1 MLVPDIAGDKLAT
14 KGDENTHTKSQGVVV
29 RVRYAPVKQPFTENH
44 ALQTDTLADVKARAL
59 AHFHLSEGSVDG
71 GSKTYSLS
79 FNDVVQTN
87 LSLTVGELAEH
98 HQLSLLLV
106 EQFTQG

>member
-1 MLVPDIAGDKLAT
+1 MTIISTGE
-14 KGDENTHTKSQGVVV
+14 ENAQKKSQDVVV
-29 RVRYAPVKQPFTENH
+29 RVRYAPVKQPFTDNH
-44 ALQTDTLADVKARAL
+44 VKQTDTLAEVKARAL
-59 AHFHLSEGSVDG
+59 AHFHLSEGPVDG

-79 FNDVVQTN
+79 FNGVVQTN
-87 LSLTVGELAEH
+87 LSLTVGALAEH

>member
-1 MLVPDIAGDKLAT
+1 M
-14 KGDENTHTKSQGVVV
+14 
-29 RVRYAPVKQPFTENH
+29 KQPFTENH
-44 ALQTDTLADVKARAL
+44 TPQTDTLADVKARAL
-59 AHFHLSEGSVDG
+59 AHFHLSEGPVDG

-87 LSLTVGELAEH
+87 LSLAVGELAEH
-98 HQLSLLLV
+98 RQLSLLLV

>member
-1 MLVPDIAGDKLAT
+1 MASDLASELLAT
-14 KGDENTHTKSQGVVV
+14 KGDENASNKSQDVVV

-44 ALQTDTLADVKARAL
+44 TPQTDTLADVKGRAL
-59 AHFHLSEGSVDG
+59 AHFHLSEGPVDG

-79 FNDVVQTN
+79 LNGEVQTN
-87 LSLTVGELAEH
+87 LSLKVGDLAEH
-98 HQLSLLLV
+98 RQLSLLLV

>member
-1 MLVPDIAGDKLAT
+1 MHTEASLHT
-14 KGDENTHTKSQGVVV
+14 EHQKGDENVSNNSRNVVV

-44 ALQTDTLADVKARAL
+44 TPQTDTLADVKARAL

-79 FNDVVQTN
+79 LNGEVQTN
-87 LSLTVGELAEH
+87 LSLNVGDLAEH
-98 HQLSLLLV
+98 RQLSLLLV

>member
-1 MLVPDIAGDKLAT
+1 MASNLAGAQLAQ
-14 KGDENTHTKSQGVVV
+14 KGYENASKKSQDVVV

-44 ALQTDTLADVKARAL
+44 TPQTDTLADVKARAL
-59 AHFHLSEGSVDG
+59 AHFHLSEGPVDG

-87 LSLTVGELAEH
+87 LSLAVGELADH
-98 HQLSLLLV
+98 RQLSLLLV

>member
-1 MLVPDIAGDKLAT
+1 MATDFAGEQLAH
-14 KGDENTHTKSQGVVV
+14 KGDENASKKSQDVVV
-29 RVRYAPVKQPFTENH
+29 RVRYAPVKPPFIENH
-44 ALQTDTLADVKARAL
+44 TPLTDTLADVKTRAL
-59 AHFHLSEGSVDG
+59 AHFHLSEGPVDG

-87 LSLTVGELAEH
+87 LSQTVGELAEH
-98 HQLSLLLV
+98 RQVSLLLV